1 MNPAARDHL
10 VPGFETGEKVS
21 LFFLPFLLR
30 PDQQKIENDEHEDQR
45 RERKQ
50 GITLAGGRR

>member
-1 MNPAARDHL
+1 
-10 VPGFETGEKVS
+10 

-30 PDQQKIENDEHEDQR
+30 PDQQKVEKYEQEDQR

-50 GITLAGGRR
+50 GVTLAGGRR